1 MFICSIAV
9 FMLTSA
15 GYFMYRLRQFKKWK
29 SESELCNQMQR
40 EIEQMKVM
48 VSDIL
53 LEADREAR
61 KRRSRND

>member
-15 GYFMYRLRQFKKWK
+15 GYFMYRLRQFQKWK